1 PEIEREHALGDADAD
16 VPGGVAAVRNAIGKR
31 RGAAGYCDLG
41 AIEVIARAEEPAAR
55 FAGQEEAPALRHGR
69 TRRRELRAARYIGAG
84 STGIEHGRRVEDRTG
99 ECDLVIDREGA
110 LGKPLYEAQVPFDD
124 VAVDRQIP
132 VRKTVEAEHRGSA
145 AVEALPARIP
155 VIPNAEIEGERT
167 ERRAE
172 AGEAGDLGGRGV
184 RERDA
189 LTRNADI
196 ELQVLADVVARFE
209 IGGDRRPVVGLGDAA
224 EDIVRRDP
232 PAERNVPRV
241 RRLRRR

>member
-1 PEIEREHALGDADAD
+1 
-16 VPGGVAAVRNAIGKR
+16 VPGGGAAVRNAIGKR

-41 AIEVIARAEEPAAR
+41 AVEVIARAQEPVAG

-84 STGIEHGRRVEDRTG
+84 STGIEHRRRVEHRTR

-110 LGKPLYEAQVPFDD
+110 LGIALHEAQVPFDD
-124 VAVDRQIP
+124 VAVDRQIA
-132 VRKTVEAEHRGSA
+132 VRKTVEAEHRRGA

-155 VIPNAEIEGERT
+155 VVPNAKIERERT
-167 ERRAE
+167 EGRAE
-172 AGEAGDLGGRGV
+172 AGEAVDLGGRAV

-189 LTRNADI
+189 LPRNADI
-196 ELQVLADVVARFE
+196 ELQVLGDVVAWLE

-232 PAERNVPRV
+232 PAERDVPRAW
-241 RRLRRR
+241 RRLR